1 MPGNAGFVY
10 IFDNIQWHQ
19 KEVVMNFKKSSLITA
34 AGILAILAGCSSTE
48 DVSGTKNESS
58 NNEQDEVKI
67 ELSACEE
74 LTDKEAI
81 KEMDNAQQDIYD
93 FMEAFADGDLKESQK
108 LSATL
113 KTAYSKA
120 LDAHPGNCEAQVGYA
135 LATVADLLNNK
146 TFNDVV
152 DTIQSIIEAEDGP
165 DSDMDLDDVDVRASL
180 YKINAGDAA
189 NIVVKT
195 AALAK
200 ESSQKVI
207 TDRIQDAIANEM
219 LPAVDT
225 AITYFK
231 NVMDAEKFSIKY
243 SFDKH
248 TVTLDNGE
256 FGPAVAA
263 LYVTRAIMTA
273 IASFDID
280 VSKDGKYD
288 WIDTLAKLNESN
300 YKNNPGAQYVVKLLD
315 RNHPFGTVKKDWL
328 TRYKNIP
335 KDLESAVDYVK
346 YGFEY
351 KLYEAENKLDQS
363 NDMYVVGKGEDA
375 DMSVAQVEKIIDSLE
390 YYKKGLSEAIEIKFD
405 GKPYKVNLGKFFEFT
420 SDIKGYAPYYQMVK
434 PEDWF
439 ELDSDTQWEPEIYG
453 SYAAY
458 MNERQL
464 ENDLAAGEGVTYA
477 SAYFDN
483 DYDEGTVLSVNI
495 DYEDGYAYANFNVEV
510 VDCVA
515 KFTLDKESMRYYNY
529 TDDEAEA
536 PEITVN
542 DLDLGKEFCKVDGKK
557 SLLARPENEVFPN
570 FVNFTDKSGKV
581 TASFNDFV
589 QGRITPDDIKSVVI
603 FPDYTFGGMFP
614 EMTETKFW
622 DFFDTYII
630 GDDNDEDDYED

>member
-1 MPGNAGFVY
+1 
-10 IFDNIQWHQ
+10 
-19 KEVVMNFKKSSLITA
+19 MNFKKTSLITA
-34 AGILAILAGCSSTE
+34 AGISALLAGCSSTD
-48 DVSGTKNESS
+48 DVSGAKNESGE
-58 NNEQDEVKI
+58 NKQEEVKI

-74 LTDKEAI
+74 LTDKDAI
-81 KEMDNAQQDIYD
+81 KEMEDAQQDIYD
-93 FMEAFADGDLKESQK
+93 FMEAFAEGDLKESQK
-108 LSATL
+108 LSASI
-113 KTAYSKA
+113 KSAYSKA

-146 TFNDVV
+146 TFNAVV

-200 ESSQKVI
+200 EKSQKVI

-273 IASFDID
+273 LASFDID
-280 VSKDGKYD
+280 VSKDGSYD
-288 WIDTLAKLNESN
+288 WIDSLINLNESN
-300 YKNNPGAQYVVKLLD
+300 YKNNPGAQYAIQLLD

-375 DMSVAQVEKIIDSLE
+375 DMSVAQVEKIIDSLD
-390 YYKKGLSEAIEIKFD
+390 YYKKGLSESIDITFD
-405 GKPYKVNLGKFFEFT
+405 KQVYKVNLGKFFELT
-420 SDIKGYAPYYQMVK
+420 SDIKGYAPYYEIVK

-439 ELDSDTQWEPEIYG
+439 VLDANTQWDTEIFD

-458 MNERQL
+458 MNERQIQN
-464 ENDLAAGEGVTYA
+464 ELASAEGVEYA
-477 SAYFDN
+477 SAYFEN
-483 DYDEGTVLSVNI
+483 DSEKGTYLSVNI
-495 DYEDGYAYANFNVEV
+495 DYEDASAYADFNVKVEN
-510 VDCVA
+510 CVA
-515 KFTLDKESMRYYNY
+515 KFTLDEDSYNY
-529 TDDEAEA
+529 TNYEDEDKTG
-536 PEITVN
+536 PKLSISDVN
-542 DLDLGKEFCKVDGKK
+542 LGKEFCKIEGKK
-557 SLLARPENEVFPN
+557 SLLAHSEGAIFPN
-570 FVNFTDKSGKV
+570 FVNFTDKNGKV
-581 TASFNDFV
+581 TAKFTDFV
-589 QGRITPDDIKSVVI
+589 QENIGPDDLKSVVV

-614 EMTETKFW
+614 EMTESKFW
-622 DFFDTYII
+622 EFVDTYIFEI
-630 GDDNDEDDYED
+630 DEDEDFED